1 MIVFIT
7 GISGSGKNTALKIL
21 EDNSFFCIDNLPI
34 QLIPKFL
41 EIISFTNI
49 KDIALTID
57 VRLKDFFF
65 NNFEQN
71 LNEFFLILKQYDAK
85 LVFLDCKDE
94 ILLNRFKANRR
105 NHPLSVNNPL
115 EGIAKERELMKILK
129 DKAHFYIDT
138 SFFTPYDLRNT
149 ILALLNLLPNV
160 DLTIKLISF
169 GFKYGLVNA
178 DIILDVRLLKNP
190 FYIDELSNKTGLDL
204 EVQSYLLNDNLTLEF
219 INKTYNYLEFFVANY
234 LGKVKNILEI
244 GVGCTGGKHRSVFV
258 VEYLYNLLSQNIP
271 NINIL
276 KEHRDISKN

>member
-105 NHPLSVNNPL
+105 IHPLSVNNPL
-115 EGIAKERELMKILK
+115 EGIAKERELMKI
-129 DKAHFYIDT
+129 
-138 SFFTPYDLRNT
+138 
-149 ILALLNLLPNV
+149 
-160 DLTIKLISF
+160 
-169 GFKYGLVNA
+169 
-178 DIILDVRLLKNP
+178 
-190 FYIDELSNKTGLDL
+190 
-204 EVQSYLLNDNLTLEF
+204 
-219 INKTYNYLEFFVANY
+219 
-234 LGKVKNILEI
+234 
-244 GVGCTGGKHRSVFV
+244 
-258 VEYLYNLLSQNIP
+258 
-271 NINIL
+271 
-276 KEHRDISKN
+276 

>member
-57 VRLKDFFF
+57 VRLKDFFL

-138 SFFTPYDLRNT
+138 SSFTPYDLRNT

-190 FYIDELSNKTGLDL
+190 FYIEELSNKTGLDL
-204 EVQSYLLNDNLTLEF
+204 EVQNYLLNDSFTLEF
-219 INKTYNYLEFFVANY
+219 INKTYNYLEFFVSNY

-244 GVGCTGGKHRSVFV
+244 GVGCTGGKHRSVFI

-271 NINIL
+271 NVNIV